1 MLDHYIDFR
10 ILKDDT
16 PYVAMY
22 PPAVPPASPL
32 TPASP
37 AEPAQSDG
45 VIVKEIEDEVFLLS
59 SRNVAVS
66 SVLIRHRSIESLFEN
81 GEHLIKEIIREM
93 SER

>member
-1 MLDHYIDFR
+1 MTRL
-10 ILKDDT
+10 
-16 PYVAMY
+16 MY

-45 VIVKEIEDEVFLLS
+45 VIVKEIEDEVFLSS

-66 SVLIRHRSIESLFEN
+66 SVLIRHRSIESLFAN
-81 GEHLIKEIIREM
+81 GKHLIKEIIREM

>member
-32 TPASP
+32 TPAS
-37 AEPAQSDG
+37 PAQSDG